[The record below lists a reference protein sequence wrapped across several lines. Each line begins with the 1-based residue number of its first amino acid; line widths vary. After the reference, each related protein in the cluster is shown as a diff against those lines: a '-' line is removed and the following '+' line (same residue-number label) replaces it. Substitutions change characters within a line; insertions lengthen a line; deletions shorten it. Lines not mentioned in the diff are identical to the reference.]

1 MLPNV
6 VIAGAPKCGTTSLF
20 AWLNHHPEICGSSVK
35 ETRFLMDREDC
46 LFRRDS
52 NFLDHGL
59 AGYEAYFTA
68 CGPSAATIV
77 LEATPTYLYQR
88 TAPEVLSSLDPAP
101 RILFVFRRPSERV
114 YSHFHYLQGR
124 ARIDNR
130 VSFRRFVEL
139 VREEDPS
146 IPRANHANL
155 ALALSGYSDY
165 LPFWLSR
172 FPSDRV
178 DFFLFENLRSDP
190 RAFAKAV
197 GRRLGVDPA
206 FFDGYDFHSENR
218 TSRIRSARVHRARRW
233 TGQQISPRAREHLKA
248 VTAGV
253 YDLLNVDSSPPGPT
267 SDESEVL
274 AELDAEFEPY
284 NQRLAALTGL
294 DLSVW
299 R

>member
-20 AWLNHHPEICGSSVK
+20 AWLNDHPEICGSTVK
-35 ETRFLMDREDC
+35 ETRFLMDRGDC

-68 CGPSAATIV
+68 CGLPAATIV
-77 LEATPTYLYQR
+77 IEATPTYLYQR

-101 RILFVFRRPSERV
+101 RIIFVLRKPSERV

-130 VSFRRFVEL
+130 LGFPRFVEL

-146 IPRANHANL
+146 IPTANHANL
-155 ALALSGYSDY
+155 ALAFSRYSDY

-172 FPSDRV
+172 FPSDGV

-197 GRRLGVDPA
+197 ARRLGVDPA

-218 TSRIRSARVHRARRW
+218 TFRIRSARLHRARRW
-233 TGQQISPRAREHLKA
+233 AGRHVSPRTREHLKA
-248 VTAGV
+248 VTGGV
-253 YDLLNVDSSPPGPT
+253 YGLVNVDSSPGGPT
-267 SDESEVL
+267 SDEREVL

-284 NQRLAALTGL
+284 NQRLASLTGL
-294 DLSVW
+294 DLAAW